1 MGSTVIAPNT
11 NICGGR
17 LDAEGSLLLNWI
29 RAPPTSKRANDAAFR
44 VPGNVKYAE

>member
-1 MGSTVIAPNT
+1 MGSTVIASNT
-11 NICGGR
+11 NICGDK

-29 RAPPTSKRANDAAFR
+29 RAPPASRRANNAAFR